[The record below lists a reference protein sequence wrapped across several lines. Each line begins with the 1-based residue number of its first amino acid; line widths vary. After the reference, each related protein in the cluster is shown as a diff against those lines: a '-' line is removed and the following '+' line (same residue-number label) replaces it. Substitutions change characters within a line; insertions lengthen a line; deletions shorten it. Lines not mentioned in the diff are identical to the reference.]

1 MTKFFSKY
9 KIIFYLINF
18 LLIIL
23 YIFPGSLLGCIYLN
37 DCSIHPQITSDLV
50 ISTNHF
56 YSFAFISVI
65 GLFTFTKSNHIDYLI
80 FYLIFLS
87 IILEIFHL
95 IIPERSFQYEDL
107 LGNLNLMS
115 YLSSLAKWWLRFQFC
130 PRIQRLQIWKIVN
143 YMTAW
148 IS

>member
-23 YIFPGSLLGCIYLN
+23 YIFPGSLLGCIFLN
-37 DCSIHPQITSDLV
+37 DCTIQPQITSDLL

-56 YSFAFISVI
+56 YAFVFISVI
-65 GLFTFTKSNHIDYLI
+65 GFYTFTKLNHIKYLI
-80 FYLIFLS
+80 LYLIFLS

-95 IIPERSFQYEDL
+95 IIPGRSFQSVDL
-107 LGNLNLMS
+107 LGNFLGVIIVIFI
-115 YLSSLAKWWLRFQFC
+115 YSLINKYGLF
-130 PRIQRLQIWKIVN
+130 KK
-143 YMTAW
+143 
-148 IS
+148 

>member
-23 YIFPGSLLGCIYLN
+23 YIFPGSLLGCIFLN
-37 DCSIHPQITSDLV
+37 DCKIQPQITADFI
-50 ISTNHF
+50 ISTNHL
-56 YSFAFISVI
+56 YTFAFISVI
-65 GLFTFTKSNHIDYLI
+65 GLSTFTKSNQIKYLI

-95 IIPERSFQYEDL
+95 IIPERSFQFVDLFGNL
-107 LGNLNLMS
+107 LGVIIVIFI
-115 YLSSLAKWWLRFQFC
+115 YSLINKYGVF
-130 PRIQRLQIWKIVN
+130 KK
-143 YMTAW
+143 
-148 IS
+148 

>member
-23 YIFPGSLLGCIYLN
+23 YIFPGSLLGCIFLN
-37 DCSIHPQITSDLV
+37 DCKIQPQITADFI
-50 ISTNHF
+50 ISTNHL
-56 YSFAFISVI
+56 YTFAIISVT
-65 GLFTFTKSNHIDYLI
+65 GLYTFTKSNQIKYLI

-95 IIPERSFQYEDL
+95 IIPERSFQFVDLFGNL
-107 LGNLNLMS
+107 LGVIIVIFI
-115 YLSSLAKWWLRFQFC
+115 YSLINKYGVF
-130 PRIQRLQIWKIVN
+130 KK
-143 YMTAW
+143 
-148 IS
+148 

>member
-23 YIFPGSLLGCIYLN
+23 YIFPGSLLGYIFFN
-37 DCSIHPQITSDLV
+37 DYKIQPQITADFI
-50 ISTNHF
+50 ISTNHL
-56 YSFAFISVI
+56 YTFAFISVI
-65 GLFTFTKSNHIDYLI
+65 GLYTFTKSNQIKYLI

-95 IIPERSFQYEDL
+95 IIPERSFQFVDLFGNL
-107 LGNLNLMS
+107 LGVIIVIFI
-115 YLSSLAKWWLRFQFC
+115 YSLINKYGVF
-130 PRIQRLQIWKIVN
+130 KK
-143 YMTAW
+143 
-148 IS
+148 

>member
-23 YIFPGSLLGCIYLN
+23 YIFPGSLLGCIFLN
-37 DCSIHPQITSDLV
+37 DCKIQPQITADFI
-50 ISTNHF
+50 ISTNHL
-56 YSFAFISVI
+56 YTFAFISVI
-65 GLFTFTKSNHIDYLI
+65 GLYTFTKSNQIKYLR

-95 IIPERSFQYEDL
+95 IIPERSFQFVDLFGNL
-107 LGNLNLMS
+107 LGVIIVIFI
-115 YLSSLAKWWLRFQFC
+115 YSLINKYGVF
-130 PRIQRLQIWKIVN
+130 KK
-143 YMTAW
+143 
-148 IS
+148 

>member
-23 YIFPGSLLGCIYLN
+23 YIFPGSLLGCIFLN
-37 DCSIHPQITSDLV
+37 DCKIQPQITADFI
-50 ISTNHF
+50 ISTNHL
-56 YSFAFISVI
+56 YTFAFISII
-65 GLFTFTKSNHIDYLI
+65 GLYTFTKSNQIKYLI

-95 IIPERSFQYEDL
+95 IIPERSFQFVDLFGNL
-107 LGNLNLMS
+107 LGVIIVIFI
-115 YLSSLAKWWLRFQFC
+115 YSLINKYGVF
-130 PRIQRLQIWKIVN
+130 KK
-143 YMTAW
+143 
-148 IS
+148 

>member
-37 DCSIHPQITSDLV
+37 DCSIQPQITSDLV

-107 LGNLNLMS
+107 LGNLLGVIIVIS
-115 YLSSLAKWWLRFQFC
+115 IYSLINKYGIF
-130 PRIQRLQIWKIVN
+130 KK
-143 YMTAW
+143 
-148 IS
+148 